1 MAEYASNSEK
11 SKRAVEEIKERPT
24 KVTKGVAKS
33 KKKGEIQK
41 FRENYFATDMNK
53 IKEYIFLDV
62 LIPSIKKAISDIVTN
77 GIEMLLYGEI
87 KHTSKGTPAGKV
99 SYSSYYAGGH
109 NAKKDPTPA
118 RVGSGF
124 NYDDIIFENRGDAES
139 VLSAMEET
147 IERYGFVSILDMYDL
162 ADVSTNNHTL
172 GKYGWTDL
180 REAKTVFS
188 KGYYMIQLPKA
199 EPLK

>member
-11 SKRAVEEIKERPT
+11 SKKAAEESEKRLT
-24 KVTKGVAKS
+24 KVTKGATKQ
-33 KKKGEIQK
+33 KKKGEMQK
-41 FRENYFATDMNK
+41 LKESCFSADMAK

-62 LIPSIKKAISDIVTN
+62 LVPSFKKAISDIVTN
-77 GIEMLLYGEI
+77 GIEMILYGEV

-99 SYSSYYAGGH
+99 SYSSYYAGGA
-109 NAKKDPTPA
+109 NKKEHAPVRA
-118 RVGSGF
+118 GSGF
-124 NYDDIIFENRGDAES
+124 NYDDIVFENRGDAES

-147 IERYGFVSILDMYDL
+147 IERYGFVSVLDMYDL

-180 REAKTVFS
+180 HEAKTVFS
-188 KGYYMIQLPKA
+188 QGNYMIKLPKV